1 MKIDRLFSIVNILI
15 NNKNVTAP
23 FLAEKFNVSVRTI
36 YRDIDVLSENGVPV
50 YCTQGK
56 GGGIYL
62 MDGYSIDKTML
73 SDNEQK
79 QVLAALQGLNATGK
93 VSVDESLSKL
103 KSIFKKD
110 EADWIEIDFP
120 TWEQSDKDKQYF
132 DILKNCI
139 LNKKVVSFDYFSNKG
154 EKTTR
159 IVEPYKLVFKGYSWY
174 VYGFCRSRKDFRFFK
189 LCRIDN
195 LSVTSEKYAQRK
207 FKQIK
212 YEYNNYASR
221 CSTIHV
227 KMKIDISAASRV
239 YDEFRNGPIELIDDK
254 FIVSADLR
262 DDDYLYNYLFS
273 YGDRIEVLEPVEV
286 RDKLKSKISNM
297 LKKYL

>member
-15 NNKNVTAP
+15 NNKTVTAP
-23 FLAEKFNVSVRTI
+23 YLAEKFDVSVRTI

-73 SDNEQK
+73 SDKEQE
-79 QVLAALQGLNATGK
+79 QVLAALHGLNATGK
-93 VSVDESLSKL
+93 ISADESLSKL

-132 DILKNCI
+132 DTFKSCI
-139 LNKKVVSFDYFSNKG
+139 LNKVVAAFDYFSNKG
-154 EKTTR
+154 EKTER
-159 IVEPYKLVFKGYSWY
+159 LIEPYKLVFKGYSWY
-174 VYGFCRSRKDFRFFK
+174 VYGYCRTRKDFRFFK

-195 LSVTSEKYAQRK
+195 LSVTNEMYEQRQV
-207 FKQIK
+207 KQIH
-212 YEYNNYASR
+212 YQYNDSKVG
-221 CSTIHV
+221 CKTVHV

-239 YDEFRNGPIELIDDK
+239 YDEFRNGKIELKDDK
-254 FIVSADLR
+254 FIVCADLR
-262 DDDYLYNYLFS
+262 DDDYLYNYFFT

-286 RDKLKSKISNM
+286 RDKLKNQISNM

>member
-23 FLAEKFNVSVRTI
+23 YLAEKFGVSVRTI
-36 YRDIDVLSENGVPV
+36 YRDIDVLSENGVPI

-79 QVLAALQGLNATGK
+79 QVLAALHGLNATGK
-93 VSVDESLSKL
+93 VSAEQSLSKL

-139 LNKKVVSFDYFSNKG
+139 LNKKVVAFDYFSNKG
-154 EKTTR
+154 EKTCRT
-159 IVEPYKLVFKGYSWY
+159 VEPYKLVFKGYSWY
-174 VYGFCRSRKDFRFFK
+174 AYGYCRSRKDFRFFK

-195 LSVTSEKYAQRK
+195 LSVTDEKYEQRRDHE
-207 FKQIK
+207 IK
-212 YEYNNYASR
+212 YNYDEFSGSCR
-221 CSTIHV
+221 TIHV

-239 YDEFRNGPIELIDDK
+239 YDEFRNGSIELNGDK

-262 DDDYLYNYLFS
+262 DDDHLYNYFLT
-273 YGDRIEVLEPVEV
+273 YGDRVEVLEPVEV
-286 RDKLKSKISNM
+286 RNKLKNKINKM
-297 LKKYL
+297 LQKYL

>member
-1 MKIDRLFSIVNILI
+1 
-15 NNKNVTAP
+15 
-23 FLAEKFNVSVRTI
+23 
-36 YRDIDVLSENGVPV
+36 
-50 YCTQGK
+50 
-56 GGGIYL
+56 
-62 MDGYSIDKTML
+62 MDGYSIDKTLL

-79 QVLAALQGLNATGK
+79 QELAALQGLNATGK
-93 VSVDESLSKL
+93 VSVDESLLKL

-154 EKTTR
+154 EKTCR
-159 IVEPYKLVFKGYSWY
+159 LVEPYKLVFKGYSWY

-239 YDEFRNGPIELIDDK
+239 YDEFRSSYIELNDNK
-254 FIVSADLR
+254 FIVCADLR